1 MTAVIRRPE
10 TSTSTRAASLPTTA
24 APRAVAT
31 IAAELAAVL
40 DVDTDETLDGYAAEL
55 LYELEDARARQE
67 HTAALRGRLAAL
79 RAP

>member
-1 MTAVIRRPE
+1 MTAVIRPE
-10 TSTSTRAASLPTTA
+10 TATSTRAASLPTV

-79 RAP
+79 RGP

>member
-10 TSTSTRAASLPTTA
+10 TSTSTRAAWPPPS

-40 DVDTDETLDGYAAEL
+40 DLDTDETLDGYAAEL

-67 HTAALRGRLAAL
+67 HAAALRARLAAL
-79 RAP
+79 RAT